1 MKKRLKRLHNL
12 LRQENVD
19 GVIVTKPENRRY
31 FSGFTGTAGMLLI
44 TAEAQ
49 WLITD
54 FRYVEQ
60 AVQQAQD
67 FEVIRHG
74 VSIYETLADLL
85 RPLDLARI
93 GFEADYVTWDVYQA
107 LNGSIGTEL
116 APLRLDGLRMV
127 KDTDEL
133 LLLKKAVAIADHA
146 FEHIL
151 SFLKPGVSERE
162 IALELEFAMRR
173 QGAEKAAFDIIVASG
188 ARSALPHGV
197 ASEKLIEAGDLVTLD
212 FGAVYQG
219 YHSDITRT
227 VVVGRASAKQRQI
240 YDIVLAAQQTGI
252 SVLRP
257 GLAGR
262 EVDKAARAVIADA
275 GYGEFFGHGLGH
287 GAGLAIHEEPR
298 LSPNGS
304 IILEENMI
312 VTVEPGIY
320 LPDWGGVRIEDMV
333 VLTAS
338 GCEVLTGSSKQIIE
352 LDW

>member
-1 MKKRLKRLHNL
+1 MKDRLKRLHNL
-12 LRQENVD
+12 IKQENVD
-19 GVIVTKPENRRY
+19 GMIVTKPENRRY

-44 TAEAQ
+44 TAEGR

-54 FRYVEQ
+54 FRYIEQ
-60 AVQQAQD
+60 AARQAPD
-67 FEVIRHG
+67 FEVVRHG
-74 VSIYETLADLL
+74 SGIYETLAGLL
-85 RPLDLARI
+85 KPLGLARI
-93 GFEADYVTWDVYQA
+93 GFEADYVTWDVYHA
-107 LNGSIGTEL
+107 LNASVGAEL
-116 APLRLDGLRMV
+116 VPLRLDGLRMV
-127 KDTDEL
+127 KDHDEL

-151 SFLKPGVSERE
+151 SFIKPGISERE

-197 ASEKLIEAGDLVTLD
+197 ASEKIIEAGDLVTLD

-227 VVVGRASAKQRQI
+227 VVIGRASAKQRQI
-240 YDIVLAAQQTGI
+240 YDIVLAAQQTGV
-252 SVLRP
+252 SALSP
-257 GLAGR
+257 GLAGS

-287 GAGLAIHEEPR
+287 GVGLAIHEEPR
-298 LSPNGS
+298 LSPTGS
-304 IILEENMI
+304 VILEENMV

-320 LPDWGGVRIEDMV
+320 LPEWGGVRIEDMV

-338 GCEVLTGSSKQIIE
+338 GCEVLTGSSKQLIE